1 MARFLDVCGGP
12 RYLPCKVPVRSSVTG
27 SGSVG
32 RLRGARILPTV
43 AFLIASCGHP
53 PEAGK
58 GLDAAPA
65 VVAAPASPP
74 ALAAPPADTAPY
86 RTAFD
91 FVANRVH
98 AVSHRDGRLV
108 VDAGALDFLK
118 YVDGGWKTSWL
129 LGEKD
134 EGKPAS
140 LINGVSAMAFLPVD
154 ADGDG
159 AGGAA
164 PGASTLSITMRSL
177 APAQKVSIF
186 VNEKPVGTIDVAGPK
201 KRYDVVVPPDLL
213 HAGDNRVRLTFKS
226 AANLAGGKRSAAA
239 IQQIALGPAA
249 LGAAAGRSR
258 DRGSARRDRRRRGPP
273 GAVRGRSRV
282 ADLLLRSAPSRRAPG
297 GRLRQRGTAGRWDG
311 AGSRRRR
318 RAAGADAARG
328 SDRRALDRSAARL
341 RRGCRA
347 RGAHRFRRAR
357 WCGGLG
363 GAAGRGEG
371 ACARLAADA
380 AAAVRS
386 HLRLDGRHV
395 PRRQDARLQRQDARA
410 DAELRRLR
418 RRCHP
423 LRLGDGAGDL
433 VAAVARVA
441 ADGGLPDGAQGD
453 RARVEALAHRPLRR
467 RGAEARRLQDGDV
480 LLERLHLVEV
490 GVRSRL
496 GHRPQLHPRVAPQQ
510 RRLPL
515 EDGQELDHAAAHQ
528 AAVRLPRH
536 HRAARRLHAEERVP
550 GQVLEQALHRAR

>member
-1 MARFLDVCGGP
+1 M
-12 RYLPCKVPVRSSVTG
+12 PCKVPVRSSVTG

-65 VVAAPASPP
+65 AVATPAPPPAPA
-74 ALAAPPADTAPY
+74 ADTAPY

-164 PGASTLSITMRSL
+164 PGASTLSITMRAL

-186 VNEKPVGTIDVAGPK
+186 VNEKPVGTLDVAAAK

-213 HAGDNRVRLTFKS
+213 HAGDNRVRFTFKS

-239 IQQIALGPAA
+239 IQQI
-249 LGAAAGRSR
+249 
-258 DRGSARRDRRRRGPP
+258 
-273 GAVRGRSRV
+273 
-282 ADLLLRSAPSRRAPG
+282 
-297 GRLRQRGTAGRWDG
+297 T
-311 AGSRRRR
+311 
-318 RAAGADAARG
+318 G
-328 SDRRALDRSAARL
+328 SDRARERAAHLGARI
-341 RRGCRA
+341 
-347 RGAHRFRRAR
+347 
-357 WCGGLG
+357 CGEDGVGLG
-363 GAAGRGEG
+363 V
-371 ACARLAADA
+371 
-380 AAAVRS
+380 AAVR
-386 HLRLDGRHV
+386 
-395 PRRQDARLQRQDARA
+395 A
-410 DAELRRLR
+410 
-418 RRCHP
+418 C
-423 LRLGDGAGDL
+423 
-433 VAAVARVA
+433 
-441 ADGGLPDGAQGD
+441 
-453 RARVEALAHRPLRR
+453 
-467 RGAEARRLQDGDV
+467 
-480 LLERLHLVEV
+480 LEN
-490 GVRSRL
+490 
-496 GHRPQLHPRVAPQQ
+496 
-510 RRLPL
+510 
-515 EDGQELDHAAAHQ
+515 
-528 AAVRLPRH
+528 
-536 HRAARRLHAEERVP
+536 
-550 GQVLEQALHRAR
+550 